1 MDVLITG
8 GAGYIGSTIATALE
22 GAGHTPVLLDS
33 LYKGR
38 REFTAGRAFYEGDVA
53 DRDLLARIVDEHP
66 AIGVTVHCAARI
78 SVPESV
84 AEPYAYYRE
93 NVAKSL
99 ELFDALIDLGR
110 PRVVFSSSGSVYAT
124 GEKLALE
131 ETDPTAPTS
140 PYARTKIMMETVL
153 TDMCA
158 ATDLRALLLRYF
170 NPIGADPS
178 FRSGPYDPN
187 AGHVLGQLVAAARGE
202 IPAFGITGTDYPTR
216 DGTGIRDYV
225 HVWDVALAHVAAVER
240 FDAALEGARS
250 TVVNVGNGDG
260 VSVRE
265 MVAAFE
271 RVFGAAVPIEER
283 RRRPGDAIGGY
294 AVVDK
299 AARVL
304 GWRAAST
311 LDEGIASA
319 LAWAERRGAVLP
331 DLG

>member
-8 GAGYIGSTIATALE
+8 GAGYIGSTVATALE

-33 LYKGR
+33 LYQGR
-38 REFTAGRAFYEGDVA
+38 REVTAGRAFYEGDIA
-53 DRDLLARIVDEHP
+53 DRALLARIVDEHP
-66 AIGVTVHCAARI
+66 GIETTIHCAARI

-84 AEPYAYYRE
+84 SEPYVYYRE

-99 ELFDALIDLGR
+99 ELFDALCALDR

-124 GEKLALE
+124 SPRFEVVEG
-131 ETDPTAPTS
+131 DPTDPTS
-140 PYARTKIMMETVL
+140 PYSRTKIMMETVL

-158 ATDLRALLLRYF
+158 ATGLRALLLRYF
-170 NPIGADPS
+170 NPIGADPG
-178 FRSGPYDPN
+178 FRSGPYDPRP
-187 AGHVLGQLVAAARGE
+187 GQVLGRLVAAARGE
-202 IPAFGITGTDYPTR
+202 IPSFGITGTDYPTR

-240 FDAALEGARS
+240 FDAALEGATS
-250 TVVNVGNGDG
+250 SVVNVGNGDG

-271 RVFGAAVPIEER
+271 RVSGSPVPVEELPP
-283 RRRPGDAIGGY
+283 RPGDAPGWY
-294 AVVDK
+294 ANVDK

-304 GWRAAST
+304 GWRAASS

-319 LAWAERRGAVLP
+319 LAWAERRGELLP
-331 DLG
+331 DLA